1 MIASTLTSEHSARI
15 KVNGWFTWLVLLVW
29 ACMMPASVWAGPQA
43 APSTPA
49 VTANAGTETY
59 KLGPQDKLRLR
70 LFEWRPNMNTVVE
83 WPALNAEFTVSAAGT
98 LSLPMLGE
106 VPAAKRTPGELAQA
120 IGERL
125 KSTIGLAEAPT
136 IGVEVVQYRPFYIMG
151 GINKPGEY
159 PYRPGLTVLQALSVA
174 GGILGSGESGLRLGK
189 EIIAGRGDM
198 QQIITEIDMLM
209 ARKSRLEAESANA
222 EKVQFSPNLEKRKG
236 DPAVALLMQQ
246 EESIFQT
253 RRNALQTEI
262 AALEQLKG
270 FFDREII
277 SIQAQMKAQQDERD
291 LMKKELDNIASLV
304 SRGLTPAT
312 RQLELERAVSRM
324 EGDRLRLESTLLN
337 ARQNLSRTDISII
350 EARNKHSNE
359 VATDL
364 RETQTKLEI
373 AVTRY
378 NTAERLLYETQFTS
392 PQVLGDRS
400 GKHPATF
407 TIIRDS
413 KEIQAADIT
422 PIEPGDTLK
431 VELPMPEGIG
441 VNSVT
446 RAPSTH

>member
-1 MIASTLTSEHSARI
+1 MSTSARNPNFQSQHSI
-15 KVNGWFTWLVLLVW
+15 FIWFIFFILTCILPTVVL
-29 ACMMPASVWAGPQA
+29 A
-43 APSTPA
+43 APQNPPA
-49 VTANAGTETY
+49 PSSVNSGTETY

-83 WPALNAEFTVSAAGT
+83 WPALNAEFTVSASGT
-98 LSLPMLGE
+98 VSLPMLGE
-106 VPAAKRTPGELAQA
+106 VVAAQRTPGELAKA

-151 GINKPGEY
+151 GVNKPGEY
-159 PYRPGLTVLQALSVA
+159 PYRPGLTVLQALSVS
-174 GGILGSGESGLRLGK
+174 GGILGSGESGLRMGR

-198 QQIITEIDMLM
+198 QQIVTEMDMLM
-209 ARKSRLEAESANA
+209 ARKSRLEAESTNA
-222 EKVQFSPNLEKRKG
+222 DKVQFSAFLEKRKG
-236 DPAVALLMQQ
+236 DPAIALLMQQ

-270 FFDREII
+270 FFDREVI

-337 ARQNLSRTDISII
+337 ARQNHSRTDISII
-350 EARNKHSNE
+350 EARNKRSNE
-359 VATDL
+359 IATEL

-373 AVTRY
+373 AATRY
-378 NTAERLLYETQFTS
+378 NTAERLLFETPSTVGDGTGKR
-392 PQVLGDRS
+392 QVNYI
-400 GKHPATF
+400 
-407 TIIRDS
+407 IIRDR
-413 KEIQAADIT
+413 KEIKATEVTA
-422 PIEPGDTLK
+422 IEPGDTLK
-431 VELPMPEGIG
+431 VELPKPEGVSENVMPHSPTI
-441 VNSVT
+441 
-446 RAPSTH
+446 H